1 MPMKKRIL
9 SLLWA
14 GLLTLSLTGCWEE
27 EPDDLGGALIPE
39 NTTEEPLQEE
49 ETEVL
54 LPLSFT
60 LPYDPSQT
68 LDPITC
74 ADGIQQVVGSL
85 LYEGLFQ
92 LDTQLEPQ
100 PCLCEH
106 YAYDP
111 ETFTYVFTLRSGVTF
126 SDGTALT
133 AADAATSLQRAKSSQ
148 RYGARLSQMVS
159 VSGEGTTLTVVLSHA
174 NTGFTALLDVP
185 IVKSGTESNLVPVG
199 TGPYYYAQ
207 DDGGPCLL
215 SNDGWWNGGGQPVER
230 IVLSSAADREPML
243 YQFTSHDV
251 QLITADLT
259 GTSPI
264 SATGNV
270 SYQDADTT
278 ILQYL
283 GINTTREPFNSPA
296 VRRALSQGVDR
307 ETLTS
312 AFLSGHALASQ
323 FLVSPVSSLYPEQL
337 EQAYAYDTFAQAL
350 GEAVDSR
357 TWNLTLLVNQE
368 NSFKVSAAEYLAQ
381 TLSAAGVV
389 ITIRTL
395 PWEEY
400 TAALTAG
407 DFDLYYG
414 EVKLTAD
421 WDLRP
426 LLATGGSL
434 NYGGWANETTNSLL
448 AAYVS
453 ASDREAAMEALC
465 THLQQQVPLIPLCFK
480 STSVLMQ
487 AGVVEGLRPT
497 MTNPFYDLSSC
508 VIHLREG

>member
-1 MPMKKRIL
+1 MKKRIL

-159 VSGEGTTLTVVLSHA
+159 VSGEGTTLTVVLSHFKGHAMGGFGGAIKNMSIGIASA
-174 NTGFTALLDVP
+174 NGKRYIHSAGKTSTSW
-185 IVKSGTESNLVPVG
+185 SGA
-199 TGPYYYAQ
+199 AQ
-207 DDGGPCLL
+207 DDFLESMAEAAKAVADHCKENILYISVANNL
-215 SNDGWWNGGGQPVER
+215 SVDCDCDSSPADPEMGDIGILASLDPVALDRACTDLVRSSEDHGKIHLIER
-230 IVLSSAADREPML
+230 I
-243 YQFTSHDV
+243 
-251 QLITADLT
+251 
-259 GTSPI
+259 
-264 SATGNV
+264 
-270 SYQDADTT
+270 
-278 ILQYL
+278 
-283 GINTTREPFNSPA
+283 
-296 VRRALSQGVDR
+296 
-307 ETLTS
+307 
-312 AFLSGHALASQ
+312 
-323 FLVSPVSSLYPEQL
+323 
-337 EQAYAYDTFAQAL
+337 
-350 GEAVDSR
+350 DSR
-357 TWNLTLLVNQE
+357 NGMHTLDYAEQIGLGSQTYELVR
-368 NSFKVSAAEYLAQ
+368 L
-381 TLSAAGVV
+381 
-389 ITIRTL
+389 
-395 PWEEY
+395 
-400 TAALTAG
+400 
-407 DFDLYYG
+407 D
-414 EVKLTAD
+414 
-421 WDLRP
+421 
-426 LLATGGSL
+426 
-434 NYGGWANETTNSLL
+434 
-448 AAYVS
+448 
-453 ASDREAAMEALC
+453 
-465 THLQQQVPLIPLCFK
+465 
-480 STSVLMQ
+480 
-487 AGVVEGLRPT
+487 
-497 MTNPFYDLSSC
+497 
-508 VIHLREG
+508 